1 MKANVS
7 GMERSLCI
15 ITIIREALV
24 LSTLTRPLEIPIGI
38 NYKVLMSGEVNPL
51 TILSSALNDNNVHV
65 VAKFADKIPIKVRFH
80 T

>member
-1 MKANVS
+1 MFRVWND
-7 GMERSLCI
+7 LCVYNYQKSSF
-15 ITIIREALV
+15 V